1 MTAIRDLLSY
11 RLHLV
16 ANLLS
21 RGAELRYRR
30 EFGVSLWEWRT
41 IALLGAATEP
51 LSLNHLAHAAG
62 IHKSQMSRVVSGLAK
77 RRIVT
82 REPDPGDAR
91 GVRLALSRTGR
102 RLYDGLISAA
112 AERGVHGLPVGEG
125 KAGVRPRARQA
136 RHAGQG
142 FHSTGKKLKT
152 RITELLG
159 IEHPIFQAAMSW
171 ASSNS
176 ALVIAVSNAG
186 GMGVLAAG
194 PLRPEDFKRILGEI
208 KNGTRKPF
216 GVNIPLN
223 GARGPELL
231 EIAFQQKIPVMVA
244 SQGGPR
250 EHLAR
255 FRGIG
260 TKWLHVVASV
270 EHAKK
275 AEAAGVDALVVDGAE
290 AGGHPPPS
298 EVGTLVLVRRVL
310 QAVKLPV
317 VASGGVADGAGVA
330 ALLALG
336 AEAVQLGTRFIAT
349 PEASVHDN
357 YKRAV
362 LDAEVDQTTLVGR
375 GMHPIRLLKNAFS
388 AKYEAAERAGASRDE
403 LETLFQEYSLKQA
416 ALRGDIE
423 WGKVE
428 AGQSAGLVHE
438 ILPAAEVMRRLVNEL
453 EAARQRLAK
462 L

>member
-1 MTAIRDLLSY
+1 
-11 RLHLV
+11 V
-16 ANLLS
+16 
-21 RGAELRYRR
+21 
-30 EFGVSLWEWRT
+30 
-41 IALLGAATEP
+41 
-51 LSLNHLAHAAG
+51 
-62 IHKSQMSRVVSGLAK
+62 
-77 RRIVT
+77 
-82 REPDPGDAR
+82 
-91 GVRLALSRTGR
+91 
-102 RLYDGLISAA
+102 
-112 AERGVHGLPVGEG
+112 
-125 KAGVRPRARQA
+125 
-136 RHAGQG
+136 
-142 FHSTGKKLKT
+142 KT

-176 ALVIAVSNAG
+176 ALIIAVSNAG

-194 PLRPEDFKRILGEI
+194 PLRPADFKRILDEI
-208 KNGTRKPF
+208 RNGTDKPY

-223 GARGPELL
+223 NSRARELL
-231 EIAFQQKIPVMVA
+231 DIAYEARIPVMVA

-255 FRGIG
+255 FRAVG

-298 EVGTLVLVRRVL
+298 EVGTIVLVRRVVK
-310 QAVKLPV
+310 AVKLPV
-317 VASGGVADGAGVA
+317 IASGGVADGAGVA

-349 PEASVHDN
+349 PEASVHEN

-362 LDAEVDQTTLVGR
+362 LAAEVDQTTLVGR
-375 GMHPIRLLKNAFS
+375 GGLPIRQLKNAFS
-388 AKYEAAERAGASRDE
+388 AKYEAAERAGASAAE
-403 LETLFQEYSLKQA
+403 LDSLSKAASLKQA
-416 ALRGDIE
+416 ALEGDVE

-428 AGQSAGLVHE
+428 AGQSAGLVDE
-438 ILPAAEVMRRLVNEL
+438 IVPAGELFRRLVAET
-453 EAARQRLAK
+453 EQARQRLAA